1 MSRTTEAP
9 RRARTCNLS
18 GLPFETP
25 THRTLHRDDCREP
38 VQPGPDAETC
48 CGEHVNYRKDI
59 RNVAIIAHVDHGK
72 TTLVDAMLKQSNVFK
87 NNDKVGE
94 LVMDQNALERER
106 GITILSKNT
115 AIIYKG
121 VKINIIDTPGH
132 ADFGGEVER
141 VISMADGCLLLVDSF
156 EGPMPQTIFVLRHA
170 LKRGLVPIVVI
181 NKTDR
186 KNARISEVLHLTQ
199 DLFLELAT
207 TAEQLDFP
215 VLYASAKQGIVS
227 TEPGVSGSNVAPLL
241 DSILE
246 TVPPPRIETGPF
258 QMLVSNLDYDNHKG
272 KIAIGRIWR
281 GKVAPRDQLVSIDA
295 ACDTSS
301 FQVAEVFTYLGLARL
316 EVNEAEAGDIVALTG
331 IKKAS
336 IGDTISSPEQIEALP
351 RIEIGEPTVEMT
363 FGVNTSPFGGREGTY
378 CTTRHLRDRLYR
390 ELETNLSLRV
400 QDTDTADTFLVKGRG
415 ELHLS
420 ILIETMR
427 REGYEF
433 ELSKPEAI
441 TRVVD
446 GTLMEPVE
454 DLLIDT
460 KEGYIG
466 ILTEMLSNRQAELK
480 DMHNDGEGNIRLEF
494 RIPTKGLIGFRS
506 SFMTATRGDG
516 IMNTTH
522 IGYRPW
528 RRDPVSSR
536 SGVLVASEQGKVTAF
551 GIENAQGRGLTFVE
565 PGTLAYEGMI
575 VGTNPRTRDIAVN
588 VCKEKKKTNMRS
600 STADIATKL
609 APPIELSLEQSIDF
623 IAQDELIEVTP
634 ENIRLRK
641 KLLTQTQRLRA
652 YASARKDMDA

>member
-1 MSRTTEAP
+1 M
-9 RRARTCNLS
+9 
-18 GLPFETP
+18 
-25 THRTLHRDDCREP
+25 
-38 VQPGPDAETC
+38 
-48 CGEHVNYRKDI
+48 NYRTDI

-87 NNDKVGE
+87 NNDKMGE
-94 LVMDQNALERER
+94 LVMDQNVLERER
-106 GITILSKNT
+106 GITIMSKNT

-121 VKINIIDTPGH
+121 VNINIIDTPGH

-141 VISMADGCLLLVDSF
+141 VISMADGCLLLIDSV

-181 NKTDR
+181 NKIDR
-186 KNARISEVLHLTQ
+186 KNARLSEVLNLTQ

-215 VLYASAKQGIVS
+215 VLYANAKQGVVS
-227 TEPGVSGSNVAPLL
+227 TEPGVTGSNVAPLL
-241 DSILE
+241 DAILK
-246 TVPPPRIETGPF
+246 TVPPPRIESGPF

-281 GKVAPRDQLVSIDA
+281 GKVAPRDQIVSIDA
-295 ACDTSS
+295 DGTATP
-301 FQVAEVFTYLGLARL
+301 FEIAEVFTYLGLARL
-316 EVNEAEAGDIVALTG
+316 EADEVEAGDIVAVTG

-363 FGVNTSPFGGREGTY
+363 FGVNTSPLGGREGTY
-378 CTTRHLRDRLYR
+378 CTTRHIRDRLYR
-390 ELETNLSLRV
+390 ELEINLSLKV
-400 QDTDTADTFLVKGRG
+400 QDTNTSDTFMVKGRG

-433 ELSKPEAI
+433 EVSKPEAI
-441 TRVVD
+441 TKVVD

-454 DLLIDT
+454 DLIIDT

-466 ILTEMLSNRQAELK
+466 ILTEVLSKRQAALK
-480 DMHNDGEGNIRLEF
+480 NMHNDGQGNVRLEF
-494 RIPTKGLIGFRS
+494 QIPTKGLIGFRG
-506 SFMTATRGDG
+506 SFLTATRGDG
-516 IMNTTH
+516 IMNTTP
-522 IGYRPW
+522 IGYKPW
-528 RRDPVSSR
+528 QRDLVSSR

-551 GIENAQGRGLTFVE
+551 GIENAQGRGLTFVH
-565 PGTLAYEGMI
+565 PGTVVYEGMI
-575 VGTNPRTRDIAVN
+575 VGTNPRIRDIAVN

-600 STADIATKL
+600 STADIAAKL
-609 APPIELSLEQSIDF
+609 APPIDLSLEQSIDF
-623 IAQDELIEVTP
+623 IAQDELVEVTP
-634 ENIRLRK
+634 ENIRMRK

-652 YASARKDMDA
+652 YASASKGVAV